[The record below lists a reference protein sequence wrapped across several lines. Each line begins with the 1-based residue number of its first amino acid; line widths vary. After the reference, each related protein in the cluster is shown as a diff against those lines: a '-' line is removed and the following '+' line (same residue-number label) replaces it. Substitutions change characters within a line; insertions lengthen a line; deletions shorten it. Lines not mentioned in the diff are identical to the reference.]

1 MEPVIPDQTA
11 TIRRNDVRF
20 SGSIIAGLGPMEFD
34 AQAIGLATNK
44 YKGVAYRGEAG
55 TMWDQARLT
64 ALAKLKQ
71 AASDKIAGVAVTG
84 SRILQLGQFHPIV
97 FSSLDTRPS
106 YGIKLLKSL
115 REETTP

>member
-1 MEPVIPDQTA
+1 MREDEGVCAGDQFFTVEYD
-11 TIRRNDVRF
+11 NVR
-20 SGSIIAGLGPMEFD
+20 SSRIKP
-34 AQAIGLATNK
+34 
-44 YKGVAYRGEAG
+44 
-55 TMWDQARLT
+55 DQARLI